1 MRTVPLTNGTGTL
14 CGGHIVVTARG
25 FGSAATTLTVY
36 AIGTPG
42 QSGKTKIGT
51 MKNKNDFAKVA
62 IPWYFGYQTL
72 TGANVIIRV
81 VGPAGNSAK
90 SSFALAAFD
99 NFTWGPCP
107 TLSRGRHWSKRQ
119 PLLVQDPVG
128 TTRAKASSRPR

>member
-1 MRTVPLTNGTGTL
+1 MRTVELTNGSGSL
-14 CGGHIVVTARG
+14 CGGHVVVTARG

-42 QSGKTKIGT
+42 QPGKTKIGT

-72 TGANVIIRV
+72 TGGNVTIRV
-81 VGPAGNSAK
+81 VGPEGNSAK
-90 SSFALAAFD
+90 DSFSLSAYD

-119 PLLVQDPVG
+119 PQFVRDPAR
-128 TTRAKASSRPR
+128 TKRAKASSKSR